1 MDVRI
6 INPFLEAT
14 LDVARTMAQLEVT
27 VGKPVLKQGHDAPGQ
42 VSGFIHLNGLNHK
55 GSLAISFSSKALLLI
70 YRNMLGEPLETLDDS
85 ALDLAG
91 EITNMVCG
99 GAKQRLASKGYEF
112 DLTQPT
118 LLSGSPHSIEHTPA
132 GPVVTLPLHLPEGE
146 MYLEVCLNR

>member
-14 LDVARTMAQLEVT
+14 LDVARTMAQIDIT
-27 VGKPVLKQGHDAPGQ
+27 VGKPSVKQGQKASGE
-42 VSGFIHLNGLNHK
+42 VSGFIQLNGQKHR
-55 GSLAISFSSKALLLI
+55 GSLAISFSREALLLV

-99 GAKQRLASKGYEF
+99 GAKQRLAEKGYEF
-112 DLTQPT
+112 DLTQPAM
-118 LLSGSPHSIEHTPA
+118 LSGMPHTIEHKPS

-146 MYLEVCLNR
+146 MFLEVCLNR